1 MALSAPKTNDSL
13 SQAGWSELQS
23 TRSVA
28 EAHQVPRDCE
38 GRGLSHV
45 KHFLLSEAV
54 PPFYLSQSFSA
65 LCPIIF
71 QCTYCVP
78 EITLDT
84 GEANVN
90 VITPFCVTFKIRK
103 PYIGPN
109 TSSYNTIFIMY
120 MILFLESCQA
130 IPLNSKDLRVVKLYT
145 V

>member
-23 TRSVA
+23 TRSVS
-28 EAHQVPRDCE
+28 EAHQVPREYE

-45 KHFLLSEAV
+45 KHFLLSETV

-65 LCPIIF
+65 LCHIIF

-90 VITPFCVTFKIRK
+90 EITPFCVTFKICK

-120 MILFLESCQA
+120 MVLLLESCQA
-130 IPLNSKDLRVVKLYT
+130 LPLNSKDLRVVKLHT

>member
-1 MALSAPKTNDSL
+1 MALSAPRTHNSP
-13 SQAGWSELQS
+13 SQASWLEQQS

-28 EAHQVPRDCE
+28 EAHQAPRDYD
-38 GRGLSHV
+38 GHGLSHV

-54 PPFYLSQSFSA
+54 LPFYLSQSFSV
-65 LCPIIF
+65 LCHIIF

-90 VITPFCVTFKIRK
+90 ETTPFWVTFKFCK

-120 MILFLESCQA
+120 MILL
-130 IPLNSKDLRVVKLYT
+130 
-145 V
+145 